1 MLMFQWQRFTKF
13 EAICFF
19 LILFFLLTKNKIK
32 KSIASWKQNN
42 WEMGKLKVYRVVVDK
57 LEVLEAVAGEVS
69 DRAEDIKLLELVKL
83 ASLFFIR

>member
-1 MLMFQWQRFTKF
+1 
-13 EAICFF
+13 
-19 LILFFLLTKNKIK
+19 
-32 KSIASWKQNN
+32 
-42 WEMGKLKVYRVVVDK
+42 MGKLKVYRVVVDK